1 MPSLPQGYTPLS
13 FQEVKDLIDAI
24 FIEVFGPTV
33 NLNPTSING
42 LFIQQLTNL
51 GVDNE
56 TTKSVIYGDLYNP
69 NVTQSIWL
77 EAICALMDI
86 NRKSATHSSATCVF
100 TGSAGT
106 VIPKNSIVANSNNDK
121 FNVSE
126 NITLNISGTASAI
139 VIAQELGPISVNNN
153 TIVNII
159 TPISGWDSVNNP
171 TIGTIGTVIQ
181 SDNSLRLERTGL
193 LAKQSA
199 SSIGSIYAKVYDVQD
214 VTDVMIQE
222 NNTGA
227 PKVIGGVTLK
237 PYSIYLAVIGGINN
251 NIGEA
256 IYIKKSPV
264 SARLSLNLLE
274 VTTSYFLI
282 KGRSNKNCTFPVGVK
297 NTDKMYNYDFFY
309 RFQRPI
315 DTPLK
320 VLITIGSSPTYPPD
334 IVDKIKKSVVS
345 NFNGEFKDIPRVKIG
360 QIINVSRFYPS
371 ILALGVYL
379 IENVTIG
386 LASGGTQSFQ
396 IQLDID
402 KIASLIESN
411 VIVTVVENE

>member
-256 IYIKKSPV
+256 IYIKKSPGIDM
-264 SARLSLNLLE
+264 NGN
-274 VTTSYFLI
+274 TTGI
-282 KGRSNKNCTFPVGVK
+282 H
-297 NTDKMYNYDFFY
+297 TDKMYNYDFFY